1 MADKFLTPNQVM
13 AGSGSVSLSFNLLDT
28 TTSAPVTG
36 KVAADIVGS
45 YWRQGGVR
53 VAITMSN
60 LAAVNSAYS
69 SGGMKEVDAANMPGL
84 YRVDVPDAALVAG
97 ADWVIFSFNEAG
109 SISVVIPI
117 ALPTY
122 SSLRNTLF
130 DKVVE
135 TAGGYTV
142 QQVLS
147 LALAALAGQS
157 TGGGTTLKTPDG
169 SATRI
174 AATINGSNERTA
186 MTVTPSA

>member
-13 AGSGSVSLSFNLLDT
+13 AGSGSVSLYFNLQDT

-97 ADWVIFSFNEAG
+97 ADWVVFTFEETG
-109 SISVVIPI
+109 SISNPIPI

-135 TAGGYTV
+135 TAGGYTA

-147 LALAALAGQS
+147 LALAVLAGQS
-157 TGGGTTLKTPDG
+157 TGGGATIKTPDG
-169 SATRI
+169 SATRV